1 MGKSS
6 IDQNG
11 FRRQEANPVSMVG
24 VFPYTGEQI
33 DYDGALGLE
42 PKKIYWVFR
51 GPEEL
56 FNPEAIKS
64 FNGLPIRVGHVMLG
78 KGFAPV
84 DKESADG
91 CIFNVRQSLDMP
103 EYLIAEFCIY
113 TEKMQDVLNKGKIKE
128 LSLGYRCQYV
138 PCVGSYNGKPYEFK
152 QVNLRGNHLA
162 LVEHGRCG
170 SSVRVCDQALVTFDS
185 LPKEIQ
191 DMDKDENK
199 GIEKAQKLAEAVK
212 NGDEQACQDCLDF
225 YDLTPEQRKEALAYV
240 KGKKADEP
248 KATAED
254 AKTKDEVPPP
264 PPEATEEKKDD
275 AAAAEAEG
283 AKKPEEEAA
292 AAAAEASK
300 EAPAETA
307 KTEEAPKEEKPT
319 EEAPV
324 VDDCKGKGCKKE
336 TKDEAPTVT
345 EASISVPVQT
355 IAEGASAP
363 AKKEE
368 EKEEKKDDAKAD
380 APKAD
385 APKAEDAKCEDG
397 KEEKKTDEV
406 AKVEEAAKEEGK
418 CCAKCEDA
426 NGDGVCDSC
435 GKPMPGTKDAAA
447 DVPEAPS
454 QVEKPKDDTK
464 EEGKDVTAPKEDA
477 GAKPAPTAEDKGC
490 AISQDQ
496 YQAFAAEYANAQLLA
511 NAVRPYIKETFDSAL
526 MREIDVARFA
536 VKHIESLAFAADEA
550 DEVVLG
556 VVRGHVAKIAT
567 DEALAKPKTYV
578 MDEAPAVPTK
588 DAAVEAPKVDTKK
601 ELAALLNG
609 QI

>member
-51 GPEEL
+51 SPEEL
-56 FNPEAIKS
+56 FNPDAIKS
-64 FNGLPIRVGHVMLG
+64 FNGLPIRIGHVMLG
-78 KGFAPV
+78 RGFAPV

-113 TEKMQDVLNKGKIKE
+113 TDRMQEVLSKGKIKE

-138 PCVGSYNGKPYEFK
+138 PCIGSYNGKPYEFK

-191 DMDKDENK
+191 DMEKDENK
-199 GIEKAQKLAEAVK
+199 GMEKAQKLAEAVK

-240 KGKKADEP
+240 KGKKSGAP

-254 AKTKDEVPPP
+254 AKAKDDAVPPP
-264 PPEATEEKKDD
+264 PPSESEKKDEEV
-275 AAAAEAEG
+275 AGEG
-283 AKKPEEEAA
+283 AEKPEEVVEETETAVAEPKPGKPEEVSETVTEEVKKPEE
-292 AAAAEASK
+292 
-300 EAPAETA
+300 T
-307 KTEEAPKEEKPT
+307 
-319 EEAPV
+319 APV
-324 VDDCKGKGCKKE
+324 VDCKGKGCKKG
-336 TKDEAPTVT
+336 TKDEAATVT
-345 EASISVPVQT
+345 EPSIPVPEQ
-355 IAEGASAP
+355 ALEGASAP
-363 AKKEE
+363 KKD
-368 EKEEKKDDAKAD
+368 EKKDDE
-380 APKAD
+380 APKT
-385 APKAEDAKCEDG
+385 EDKKPSSKKCCEDCG
-397 KEEKKTDEV
+397 DTCNKPEPATKDCGTEEVSEEVTEDSKDKAKDEKKDES
-406 AKVEEAAKEEGK
+406 KECKK
-418 CCAKCEDA
+418 CC
-426 NGDGVCDSC
+426 
-435 GKPMPGTKDAAA
+435 
-447 DVPEAPS
+447 
-454 QVEKPKDDTK
+454 
-464 EEGKDVTAPKEDA
+464 
-477 GAKPAPTAEDKGC
+477 
-490 AISQDQ
+490 ISQDQ

-536 VKHIESLAFAADEA
+536 VKHIDSLAFAVDEA
-550 DEVVLG
+550 DDVVLG

-567 DEALAKPKTYV
+567 DEALAKPKTFV
-578 MDEAPAVPTK
+578 MEESVPTK
-588 DAAVEAPKVDTKK
+588 DEAPVPVVDTKK

-609 QI
+609 

>member
-51 GPEEL
+51 GPDEL

-64 FNGLPIRVGHVMLG
+64 FNGLPIRIGHVMLG

-138 PCVGSYNGKPYEFK
+138 PCIGSYNGKPYEFK

-199 GIEKAQKLAEAVK
+199 GIEKARKLAEAVK

-240 KGKKADEP
+240 KGKEAEP
-248 KATAED
+248 KATAKDD
-254 AKTKDEVPPP
+254 ATKDEVPPP
-264 PPEATEEKKDD
+264 PPEATEEKKED
-275 AAAAEAEG
+275 AGQTATEAKGEEN
-283 AKKPEEEAA
+283 PEEAA
-292 AAAAEASK
+292 AVSAVAEPSK

-307 KTEEAPKEEKPT
+307 KVDEPPKAEKPT
-319 EEAPV
+319 EETPV
-324 VDDCKGKGCKKE
+324 VDGCKGKGCKKGA
-336 TKDEAPTVT
+336 KDEAPTVT
-345 EASISVPVQT
+345 EASISVPVQA
-355 IAEGASAP
+355 IEGEAKP

-368 EKEEKKDDAKAD
+368 DKDAKPEAKAAD
-380 APKAD
+380 RKT
-385 APKAEDAKCEDG
+385 EDSDCKGRKECEDS
-397 KEEKKTDEV
+397 
-406 AKVEEAAKEEGK
+406 
-418 CCAKCEDA
+418 

-435 GKPMPGTKDAAA
+435 GKQMPGTKDSEL
-447 DVPEAPS
+447 DTPTDDPEADMT
-454 QVEKPKDDTK
+454 EDDS
-464 EEGKDVTAPKEDA
+464 EGDGKVVTATEEDA
-477 GAKPAPTAEDKGC
+477 CKKSAAKDKGC
-490 AISQDQ
+490 AVSQDQ
-496 YQAFAAEYANAQLLA
+496 YQAFAVEYANAQLLA
-511 NAVRPYIKETFDSAL
+511 NAIRPYVKETFDSAL

-536 VKHIESLAFAADEA
+536 VNHIESLAFAADEA

-556 VVRGHVAKIAT
+556 VVRGHVARIAT

-578 MDEAPAVPTK
+578 MDEAPAVPTG
-588 DAAVEAPKVDTKK
+588 DSAVESQKVDTKK
-601 ELAALLNG
+601 ELSALLHG

>member
-56 FNPEAIKS
+56 FSPEAIKS

-113 TEKMQDVLNKGKIKE
+113 TEKMQEVLNKGKIKE

-138 PCVGSYNGKPYEFK
+138 PCIGSYNGKPYEFK
-152 QVNLRGNHLA
+152 QINLRGNHLA

-225 YDLTPEQRKEALAYV
+225 YDLTPEQRKEALAFV
-240 KGKKADEP
+240 KGKKAEP

-254 AKTKDEVPPP
+254 AKATKDEVPPP
-264 PPEATEEKKDD
+264 PPEATEEKKED
-275 AAAAEAEG
+275 AEQKPAVVEGENKPEAEATPAVAAPE
-283 AKKPEEEAA
+283 APSAAPAVAAKPEEAD
-292 AAAAEASK
+292 AEPTK
-300 EAPAETA
+300 PAEET
-307 KTEEAPKEEKPT
+307 
-319 EEAPV
+319 PV
-324 VDDCKGKGCKKE
+324 VDDCKGKGCKKG

-345 EASISVPVQT
+345 DPSISTPVQA
-355 IAEGASAP
+355 IEGARAP
-363 AKKEE
+363 VKKP
-368 EKEEKKDDAKAD
+368 EEKKGNAKAE
-380 APKAD
+380 APKT
-385 APKAEDAKCEDG
+385 EDAKV
-397 KEEKKTDEV
+397 EV
-406 AKVEEAAKEEGK
+406 AKEDK

-426 NGDGVCDSC
+426 DGDGVCDHC
-435 GKPMPGTKDAAA
+435 GKPMHGTKDAAEA
-447 DVPEAPS
+447 PVAPS
-454 QVEKPKDDTK
+454 QAEKPKDDTEK
-464 EEGKDVTAPKEDA
+464 EDTDASAAQAPK
-477 GAKPAPTAEDKGC
+477 AEDKGCC

-536 VKHIESLAFAADEA
+536 VNHIESLAFAADEA
-550 DEVVLG
+550 DDVVLG

-578 MDEAPAVPTK
+578 MDEHPAVPTK
-588 DAAVEAPKVDTKK
+588 DAAVEVPKVDTKK
-601 ELAALLNG
+601 ELAALLCG
-609 QI
+609 KI

>member
-78 KGFAPV
+78 RGFAPV
-84 DKESADG
+84 DEESADG

-113 TEKMQDVLNKGKIKE
+113 TDRMQEILNKGKIKE

-138 PCVGSYNGKPYEFK
+138 PCIGSYNGKPYEFK

-191 DMDKDENK
+191 DMEKDENK
-199 GIEKAQKLAEAVK
+199 GMEKAQKLAEAVK

-240 KGKKADEP
+240 KGKKSEAP

-264 PPEATEEKKDD
+264 PPQESEKKD
-275 AAAAEAEG
+275 
-283 AKKPEEEAA
+283 EEEA
-292 AAAAEASK
+292 K
-300 EAPAETA
+300 EGEPKSEEVVSETETA
-307 KTEEAPKEEKPT
+307 VEKSDAVEPETVEETVTEKVEEPKEETP
-319 EEAPV
+319 APV
-324 VDDCKGKGCKKE
+324 TDCKGKGCKKG
-336 TKDEAPTVT
+336 TKDEATTVT
-345 EASISVPVQT
+345 EPSISVPEQ
-355 IAEGASAP
+355 ALEGKTTPKKCSE
-363 AKKEE
+363 KKEDE
-368 EKEEKKDDAKAD
+368 
-380 APKAD
+380 APKT
-385 APKAEDAKCEDG
+385 EDAKSA
-397 KEEKKTDEV
+397 EKKPCV
-406 AKVEEAAKEEGK
+406 
-418 CCAKCEDA
+418 KCEDS

-435 GKPMPGTKDAAA
+435 GKPMPATKDCGTEEVSEEVTEDSKDKAK
-447 DVPEAPS
+447 D
-454 QVEKPKDDTK
+454 EKKDESK
-464 EEGKDVTAPKEDA
+464 ECKK
-477 GAKPAPTAEDKGC
+477 C
-490 AISQDQ
+490 CISQDQ

-536 VKHIESLAFAADEA
+536 VKHIDSLAFAVDEA
-550 DEVVLG
+550 DDVVLG

-567 DEALAKPKTYV
+567 DEALAKPKTFV
-578 MDEAPAVPTK
+578 MEESVPTK
-588 DAAVEAPKVDTKK
+588 DEAPVPVVDTKK

-609 QI
+609 